1 MQTEAAV
8 EIETVEKPEA
18 LKIRGWLILV
28 AAGVIITPLR
38 AAYVLWSIYLALFTD
53 GTWAALTTEGSS
65 VYSPFWAPILIA
77 EIVVNAAVGLAFLY
91 MIFLFFAKKASF
103 PKWYAVAAIF
113 SAAFIVLDS
122 YAVTWIFP
130 GTPVFDSETTKEF
143 GRSLVSCLIWVPY
156 LFLSKRAKATFINK

>member
-1 MQTEAAV
+1 MQAEAAV

-28 AAGVIITPLR
+28 AIGVIITPLR
-38 AAYVLWSIYLALFTD
+38 MAYVLWTIYITLFTD
-53 GTWAALTTEGSS
+53 GTWAALTTEGGA

-77 EIVVNAAVGLAFLY
+77 EMVANAAIGAAFLY
-91 MIFLFFAKKASF
+91 MIFLFFSKKASF
-103 PKWYAVAAIF
+103 PKWYAAAAIF

-130 GTPVFDSETTKEF
+130 GTPVFDLETGKEF

-156 LFLSKRAKATFINK
+156 LFLSKRSKATFINK